1 MKDRVKRFWAAF
13 GTEGKLFCSSRS
25 IALFA
30 IAMLLLCTLVLWT
43 GLGSANPEVGVAQ
56 TREEYLAR
64 LEEIDAALGDD
75 TEGVMHDPVLEEGLL
90 LEKQLILYYLE
101 TGTDGA
107 DYATVFKVP
116 KYMSDY
122 AQTGM
127 GLLNGFLFWVIPCFA
142 VFCLVRGLSC
152 TAALSGKRV
161 KLRLMCNCSR
171 TQCLG
176 AAFALDAIV
185 LFSIAVAAFALRSII
200 AAFAYPQY
208 FALRDGDL
216 LVGFGSIHE
225 LFFSQFLAALA
236 LGAAAYFCG
245 CLGSTLARSKRALW
259 GTVFCIA
266 VIGVVAATGAIISSQ
281 SDGERFFMLDYP
293 LIGISFCQSGFRE
306 DTFFVQWAVC
316 IGFAAVCAAATIFRY
331 RRKVDIS

>member
-1 MKDRVKRFWAAF
+1 MKDGVKRFCAAF
-13 GTEGKLFCSSRS
+13 GTEGKLFCSARS
-25 IALFA
+25 IALFS

-43 GLGSANPEVGVAQ
+43 GLGSGDPEVGVAQ

-64 LEEIDAALGDD
+64 IEEIDAALQGGTPD
-75 TEGVMHDPVLEEGLL
+75 GMRDPTLDEGLL
-90 LEKQLILYYLE
+90 LEKQLILHYLE
-101 TGTDGA
+101 TGTDGS

-127 GLLNGFLFWVIPCFA
+127 GLLNGFLFWIIPCFA
-142 VFCLVRGLSC
+142 AFCLVRGIRC
-152 TAALSGKRV
+152 TAVLAGKRA

-185 LFSIAVAAFALRSII
+185 LGSIAIAAFALRSIV
-200 AAFAYPQY
+200 ASFAYPQY
-208 FALRDGDL
+208 FALRDGGALID
-216 LVGFGSIHE
+216 FGSIHE
-225 LFFSQFLAALA
+225 LFFAQFLAAIA

-245 CLGSTLARSKRALW
+245 CLGSTLARSRRALW
-259 GTVFCIA
+259 GAVFCIA
-266 VIGVVAATGAIISSQ
+266 VFGVAAAIGAMISSQ
-281 SDGERFFMLDYP
+281 SDGERFFLLDYP

-306 DTFFVQWAVC
+306 DTFFVQLAVC
-316 IGFAAVCAAATIFRY
+316 VGVAAVCAVATIFRY